1 MSARGRYVA
10 PLLFA
15 VLVAAT
21 LAVLV
26 LSQGARTS
34 LVVDQIELS
43 NDLTLAK
50 GERATI
56 RFRLTQDEPS
66 ATIEVID
73 ADDETVAV
81 LAEDEPLGDFEI
93 HRYFWDGEGAERG
106 EYRVRLTLEGLD
118 REIVLPEEIDVR
130 PDRDG

>member
-1 MSARGRYVA
+1 VA

-15 VLVAAT
+15 VLVGAT

-43 NDLTLAK
+43 NDVEQGAGK
-50 GERATI
+50 PAAI
-56 RFRLTQDEPS
+56 RFRLTQNEES
-66 ATIEVID
+66 ATLEVID
-73 ADDETVAV
+73 ADNETVAV

-93 HRYFWDGEGAERG
+93 HRFRWDAAGAEPG
-106 EYRVRLTLEGLD
+106 DHRVRLTLDGLD

-130 PDRDG
+130 AAPDG